1 MRSRM
6 VVSLFVSVIMALVFL
21 AGCDLLDLVRGGTIG
36 GAIKSV
42 TVSFSVR
49 GTALFTTASNP
60 AGENRDVGV
69 ATEIRSTD
77 SALVEYD
84 ATTHT
89 LNAYADPSDKT
100 ALDMQVVFDANDT
113 QVLSVLAQKTV
124 DAAGWTSHYFV
135 SGEDFASLN
144 GNTLYGAEG
153 TSPCSG
159 HQLGVFYTST
169 SNAGADVGQYLL
181 QSHYCESSSYVRI
194 TIER

>member
-1 MRSRM
+1 MRSRL
-6 VVSLFVSVIMALVFL
+6 VAGLFVSMFVALVFL

-36 GAIKSV
+36 GAIKSI
-42 TVSFSVR
+42 TVSFTVR
-49 GTALFTTASNP
+49 GTALFTSASDP

-69 ATEIRSTD
+69 ATEIVSTD
-77 SALVEYD
+77 SPLVEYD
-84 ATTHT
+84 AATHT
-89 LNAYADPSDKT
+89 LNAYADPNDKT
-100 ALDMQVVFDANDT
+100 TLDMQVVFDATET

-124 DAAGWTSHYFV
+124 DTSGWTSHYFV

-153 TSPCSG
+153 TSLCSG

-169 SNAGADVGQYLL
+169 SDAGADVGHYLL

-194 TIER
+194 TVER